1 MAKGDGRGGARK
13 GAGRPKNINNINS
26 ELIRKAIHKIYGGNK
41 NLEGEAAEEAILDM
55 LADYATKDI
64 KGVQYLVERHL
75 GKPVV
80 KIEADI
86 STDEARDADDLLHLL
101 EDIDE

>member
-13 GAGRPKNINNINS
+13 GAGRPKKVNGIND
-26 ELIRKAIHKIYGGNK
+26 ELIRKAIYQIYGGDK
-41 NLEGEAAEEAILDM
+41 NLEGEAAEEAVLDM
-55 LADYATKDI
+55 LADYAIKDI
-64 KGVQYLVERHL
+64 KGIQYLVERHL

-86 STDEARDADDLLHLL
+86 STDEARDADDLLDLL